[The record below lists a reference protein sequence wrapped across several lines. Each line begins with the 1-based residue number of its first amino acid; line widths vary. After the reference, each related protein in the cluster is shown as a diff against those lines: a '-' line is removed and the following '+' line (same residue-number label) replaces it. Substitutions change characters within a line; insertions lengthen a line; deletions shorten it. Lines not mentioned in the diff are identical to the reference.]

1 MKQSGRK
8 WLGILLAA
16 SIVAATVFPMQGTA
30 AEGIDRGAES
40 EMQKDE
46 GMETQGAL
54 PRTGIKALAEGKGSE
69 ELPGNPNAAGE
80 LLNTVSGNILL
91 SDDSLIMPADYDINQ
106 PVIEKFELE
115 ENGQTLDQNGTLHF

>member
-54 PRTGIKALAEGKGSE
+54 PGTGIKAPAEGEGSE
-69 ELPGNPNAAGE
+69 ELPGNPNAAGG
-80 LLNTVSGNILL
+80 LLGTVSGNILPPG
-91 SDDSLIMPADYDINQ
+91 DSLIMPAGYDINQ
-106 PVIEKFELE
+106 PVIEGFEFE
-115 ENGQTLDQNGTLHF
+115 ENGQALNQNDTLHF

>member
-54 PRTGIKALAEGKGSE
+54 PGTGIKAPAEGEGSE
-69 ELPGNPNAAGE
+69 ELPGNPNAAGGA
-80 LLNTVSGNILL
+80 VRH
-91 SDDSLIMPADYDINQ
+91 SLRQYIATRRFFDYACR
-106 PVIEKFELE
+106 LRY
-115 ENGQTLDQNGTLHF
+115 

>member
-54 PRTGIKALAEGKGSE
+54 PGTGIKPRRKAK
-69 ELPGNPNAAGE
+69 
-80 LLNTVSGNILL
+80 
-91 SDDSLIMPADYDINQ
+91 
-106 PVIEKFELE
+106 
-115 ENGQTLDQNGTLHF
+115 DQKSYRETQMRQGGC